1 MPGAGR
7 GLECVEAGD
16 RRLGEHNRVGGAEN
30 VQSLQHCS
38 TRLRFTL
45 NDTSKAGFDELRAVP
60 GVLGAVDGPQTQVIV
75 GNRVVEVYAAVKKLI
90 GSKASGTTEGGGEQ
104 AKQPLT
110 WKRAGS
116 VTMDFIVSVF
126 TPIVPAIA
134 GAGILKSL
142 MILLAAIGWIDK
154 EAQSYQVLATIP
166 DAVFA
171 FLPLLV
177 AYTTATKLQVN
188 RPVALGAVSVLV
200 FPAFTTLVTQ
210 DGGVALFG
218 ITVPAV
224 SYAAQVF
231 PAILTVILLWGVE
244 RLFNRITPGPIRV
257 FFVPLMCFFIVVPIS
272 MLAIGPLGFGLGSLL
287 TTAIIGR
294 HQTFGWVAVALL
306 AGVLP
311 FIIAVGMHKALL
323 PPTIAAVTN
332 TGSESLYLTA
342 SLAHNLAESGTT
354 FGVALRTKNQ
364 GLRATSLSAG
374 ISALFGIT
382 EPALY
387 GVTLQNRRAL
397 IAVIVG
403 ALSAGAYMG
412 LTHVNAFVAVG
423 PGLASISMFVNAE
436 NPMNIVNA
444 LIGVVIAFGVSFVTS
459 LILWRDSA
467 SATLR
472 LTGAVPNPS
481 DATETSAASIELQSP
496 LAGEV
501 IPLTEVNDAVF
512 SAEILGKG
520 IAVRPTDGKLVA
532 PIAGTVTSMLDTKHA
547 IGITSPD
554 GVEVLVHVGLDT
566 VKLNGQHFTALVEQG
581 DEVEAGQALLEV
593 DLDAITAAG
602 YDTTTPIVILN
613 SNTFDIIA
621 DQTTAPSRSV
631 AASTSTT
638 AMRATSR
645 SSLNSASR
653 CCASPSRGAAST
665 RRSRSSSPTR
675 PASPS
680 TTRSSPRCADSA
692 SNRSSPSPTTRCPWS
707 WHSSTTAGRTVR
719 SSTSPSATPPPASSA
734 SATGSRNG

>member
-1 MPGAGR
+1 MNDKERA
-7 GLECVEAGD
+7 EAI
-16 RRLGEHNRVGGAEN
+16 LQHVGGAEN

-45 NDTSKAGFDELRAVP
+45 NDTGKAGFDELRAVP

-75 GNRVVEVYAAVKKLI
+75 GNRVVEVYAAVKKLL
-90 GSKASGTTEGGGEQ
+90 GPGTTGGGEQ
-104 AKQPLT
+104 VKRPLT

-116 VTMDFIVSVF
+116 ITMDFIVSVF

-287 TTAIIGR
+287 TTAIIGL

-342 SLAHNLAESGTT
+342 SLAHNLAESGAT

-412 LTHVNAFVAVG
+412 LTHVSAFVAVG

-444 LIGVVIAFGVSFVTS
+444 LIGVVIAFAVSFITS

-472 LTGAVPNPS
+472 LTGAVPNPDEA
-481 DATETSAASIELQSP
+481 DAVAGRIELRSP
-496 LAGEV
+496 FAGEV
-501 IPLTEVNDAVF
+501 ISLGEVNDAVF

-532 PIAGTVTSMLDTKHA
+532 PIAGTVTSLLDTKHA
-547 IGITSPD
+547 IGITSAD

-581 DEVEAGQALLEV
+581 DEVQAGQALLEV
-593 DLDAITAAG
+593 DLDAISAAG

-613 SNTFDIIA
+613 SNTFDLIA
-621 DQTTAPSRSV
+621 DQATTVSAGQKL
-631 AASTSTT
+631 ATIEAKELAHGT
-638 AMRATSR
+638 A
-645 SSLNSASR
+645 
-653 CCASPSRGAAST
+653 
-665 RRSRSSSPTR
+665 
-675 PASPS
+675 
-680 TTRSSPRCADSA
+680 
-692 SNRSSPSPTTRCPWS
+692 
-707 WHSSTTAGRTVR
+707 
-719 SSTSPSATPPPASSA
+719 
-734 SATGSRNG
+734 

>member
-1 MPGAGR
+1 MPGTGR
-7 GLECVEAGD
+7 GLERVEAGD
-16 RRLGEHNRVGGAEN
+16 LRLGENNRVGGAEN

-38 TRLRFTL
+38 TRLLFTL

-188 RPVALGAVSVLV
+188 RPVALGDVSVLV

-287 TTAIIGR
+287 TTAIIGL

-323 PPTIAAVTN
+323 PRRSRQSPTPAA
-332 TGSESLYLTA
+332 S
-342 SLAHNLAESGTT
+342 
-354 FGVALRTKNQ
+354 RC
-364 GLRATSLSAG
+364 TSL
-374 ISALFGIT
+374 
-382 EPALY
+382 
-387 GVTLQNRRAL
+387 
-397 IAVIVG
+397 
-403 ALSAGAYMG
+403 
-412 LTHVNAFVAVG
+412 H
-423 PGLASISMFVNAE
+423 
-436 NPMNIVNA
+436 
-444 LIGVVIAFGVSFVTS
+444 
-459 LILWRDSA
+459 
-467 SATLR
+467 
-472 LTGAVPNPS
+472 
-481 DATETSAASIELQSP
+481 
-496 LAGEV
+496 
-501 IPLTEVNDAVF
+501 
-512 SAEILGKG
+512 
-520 IAVRPTDGKLVA
+520 
-532 PIAGTVTSMLDTKHA
+532 
-547 IGITSPD
+547 
-554 GVEVLVHVGLDT
+554 
-566 VKLNGQHFTALVEQG
+566 
-581 DEVEAGQALLEV
+581 
-593 DLDAITAAG
+593 
-602 YDTTTPIVILN
+602 
-613 SNTFDIIA
+613 
-621 DQTTAPSRSV
+621 PSR
-631 AASTSTT
+631 T
-638 AMRATSR
+638 TSR
-645 SSLNSASR
+645 SRAPPLASR
-653 CCASPSRGAAST
+653 SAPRTRASARPRSRPASPRSSASPSRLSTAS
-665 RRSRSSSPTR
+665 
-675 PASPS
+675 
-680 TTRSSPRCADSA
+680 RCRTGG
-692 SNRSSPSPTTRCPWS
+692 RSSPSSWVPLAPVPTW
-707 WHSSTTAGRTVR
+707 
-719 SSTSPSATPPPASSA
+719 ASH
-734 SATGSRNG
+734 T

>member
-1 MPGAGR
+1 MGRRGAP
-7 GLECVEAGD
+7 
-16 RRLGEHNRVGGAEN
+16 RR
-30 VQSLQHCS
+30 
-38 TRLRFTL
+38 
-45 NDTSKAGFDELRAVP
+45 RAP
-60 GVLGAVDGPQTQVIV
+60 LHHRRRHAQ
-75 GNRVVEVYAAVKKLI
+75 
-90 GSKASGTTEGGGEQ
+90 GT
-104 AKQPLT
+104 P
-110 WKRAGS
+110 
-116 VTMDFIVSVF
+116 
-126 TPIVPAIA
+126 
-134 GAGILKSL
+134 
-142 MILLAAIGWIDK
+142 
-154 EAQSYQVLATIP
+154 
-166 DAVFA
+166 
-171 FLPLLV
+171 
-177 AYTTATKLQVN
+177 
-188 RPVALGAVSVLV
+188 
-200 FPAFTTLVTQ
+200 
-210 DGGVALFG
+210 
-218 ITVPAV
+218 
-224 SYAAQVF
+224 
-231 PAILTVILLWGVE
+231 
-244 RLFNRITPGPIRV
+244 
-257 FFVPLMCFFIVVPIS
+257 
-272 MLAIGPLGFGLGSLL
+272 
-287 TTAIIGR
+287 
-294 HQTFGWVAVALL
+294 
-306 AGVLP
+306 
-311 FIIAVGMHKALL
+311 

-342 SLAHNLAESGTT
+342 SLAHNLAESGAT
-354 FGVALRTKNQ
+354 FGVTLRTKNQ

-412 LTHVNAFVAVG
+412 LTHVSAFVAVG

-436 NPMNIVNA
+436 NPMNIVNALIGVVNA

-621 DQTTAPSRSV
+621 DQATTVSAGQKL
-631 AASTSTT
+631 ATIEAKELAHGT
-638 AMRATSR
+638 A
-645 SSLNSASR
+645 
-653 CCASPSRGAAST
+653 
-665 RRSRSSSPTR
+665 
-675 PASPS
+675 
-680 TTRSSPRCADSA
+680 
-692 SNRSSPSPTTRCPWS
+692 
-707 WHSSTTAGRTVR
+707 
-719 SSTSPSATPPPASSA
+719 
-734 SATGSRNG
+734 

>member
-1 MPGAGR
+1 MNDKERA
-7 GLECVEAGD
+7 EAI
-16 RRLGEHNRVGGAEN
+16 LQHVGGADN

-90 GSKASGTTEGGGEQ
+90 GSKASGTTEGGGERV
-104 AKQPLT
+104 KQPLT

-134 GAGILKSL
+134 GAGILKSIL
-142 MILLAAIGWIDK
+142 ILLAAIGWISK
-154 EAQSYQVLATIP
+154 EAQTYLVLATIA

-188 RPVALGAVSVLV
+188 RPVAIGAVSVLV
-200 FPAFTTLVTQ
+200 FPGFTNLVTQ
-210 DGGVALFG
+210 EGGIALFG
-218 ITVPAV
+218 IPVPAV
-224 SYAAQVF
+224 NYTSQVF
-231 PAILTVILLWGVE
+231 PAILTVLLLWGVE

-272 MLAIGPLGFGLGSLL
+272 MLALGPLGFGLGSLL
-287 TTAIIGR
+287 TTAIIGL

-306 AGVLP
+306 AATLP

-323 PPTIAAVTN
+323 PPTIAAVAD
-332 TGSESLYLTA
+332 TGSESLYLPA
-342 SLAHNLAESGTT
+342 SLAHNLAESGAT

-374 ISALFGIT
+374 IAALFGIT

-397 IAVIVG
+397 IAVIIG
-403 ALSAGAYMG
+403 ALSAGTYMG
-412 LTHVNAFVAVG
+412 LTHVSGLVAVG
-423 PGLASISMFVNAE
+423 PGLASISMFVNPD

-444 LIGVVIAFGVSFVTS
+444 LIGVVIAFVVSFVVS
-459 LILWRDSA
+459 LILWRDAA

-472 LTGAVPNPS
+472 VTGAVADPNAEP
-481 DATETSAASIELQSP
+481 DAQTGRVELRSP
-496 LAGEV
+496 LAGDV

-532 PIAGTVTSMLDTKHA
+532 PISGTVTSMLDTKHA

-566 VKLNGQHFTALVEQG
+566 VKLNGEHFTALIEQG

-613 SNTFDIIA
+613 SNKFDIIA
-621 DQTTAPSRSV
+621 DQATTVSAGQKL
-631 AASTSTT
+631 ATIEAKELAHGT
-638 AMRATSR
+638 A
-645 SSLNSASR
+645 
-653 CCASPSRGAAST
+653 
-665 RRSRSSSPTR
+665 
-675 PASPS
+675 
-680 TTRSSPRCADSA
+680 
-692 SNRSSPSPTTRCPWS
+692 
-707 WHSSTTAGRTVR
+707 
-719 SSTSPSATPPPASSA
+719 
-734 SATGSRNG
+734 